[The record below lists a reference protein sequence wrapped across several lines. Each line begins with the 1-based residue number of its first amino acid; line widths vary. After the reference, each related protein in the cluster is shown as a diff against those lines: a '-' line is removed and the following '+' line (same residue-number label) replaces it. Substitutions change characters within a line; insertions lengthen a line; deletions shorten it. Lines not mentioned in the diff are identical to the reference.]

1 MSGHSKWSQIKHKKS
16 ITDAKKSKI
25 FSKIARMISIA
36 ARTDKNP
43 ETNPKLRLAIEKAR
57 SFNMPK
63 ENIEKAIRKG
73 SGQEKEKLEELI
85 IEAFGPYGTSLI
97 LEIITDNKNRT
108 LSEIRQILSK
118 HNGKLASEGS
128 VKWLFNFY
136 GKIIVPLD
144 VYKFEDLETMAIE
157 FDALDIKKENNN
169 AIILT
174 KPEDFDRIKKNFE
187 QQKVKIESAKLEY
200 IPKNP
205 IKIDETQKEE
215 IEKLFNELDEN
226 NDVQEIYSNIE
237 NEQLLQY

>member
-85 IEAFGPYGTSLI
+85 IEAFGPYETSLI